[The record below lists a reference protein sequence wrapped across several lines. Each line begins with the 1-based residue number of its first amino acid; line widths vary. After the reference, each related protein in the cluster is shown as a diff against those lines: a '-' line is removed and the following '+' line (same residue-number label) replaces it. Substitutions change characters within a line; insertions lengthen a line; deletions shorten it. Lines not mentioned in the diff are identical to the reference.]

1 MKIRLLPSCR
11 NTHWT
16 EKTTNNFRRRRFCLR
31 RICAFGIAVFGAKKL
46 MFSKMRS
53 IFFEKSPFFF
63 VYFFSY
69 KKKVRSAGFV
79 GVAGALITGA
89 FCGRKHVNA
98 SCGADAVIVMA
109 AVKLAA
115 GYGDIFV
122 FVASVKG
129 HIFAHF
135 HQKTASAV

>member
-1 MKIRLLPSCR
+1 
-11 NTHWT
+11 
-16 EKTTNNFRRRRFCLR
+16 
-31 RICAFGIAVFGAKKL
+31 
-46 MFSKMRS
+46 MRS
-53 IFFEKSPFFF
+53 IFFEQTPFFF
-63 VYFFSY
+63 VCFLRIKNSVFRYAQYFLSKIPFFFCLLFSY

-98 SCGADAVIVMA
+98 SCGADAVVVMA